1 MTEIKTFD
9 LKKLRQ
15 EEDYGFHKLMIIE
28 TSKCTDAKVIP
39 VNTAYTSA
47 FAQFDE
53 ALKPGGKDPAT
64 AELTNLDTLRDQ
76 AYSGM
81 SAAVRAMLN
90 HFDPDK
96 AAIAKAVYD
105 IIKKYGNPTALGYLE
120 ENGVIENLVQELKA
134 YDNPSDDDD
143 RPVIESVE
151 IVHDRLS
158 AIGIKEWVDHLENL
172 NKQFITA
179 FSDRNAA
186 QAAIQTGASKA
197 TRDATDKAYR
207 DFVRRVN
214 ALVEVNGEEDYAD
227 MISKMNKLIDYQLST
242 LAARQTRNEKKK
254 KGDDDDRPVI
264 E

>member
-1 MTEIKTFD
+1 M
-9 LKKLRQ
+9 
-15 EEDYGFHKLMIIE
+15 
-28 TSKCTDAKVIP
+28 
-39 VNTAYTSA
+39 
-47 FAQFDE
+47 
-53 ALKPGGKDPAT
+53 
-64 AELTNLDTLRDQ
+64 
-76 AYSGM
+76 
-81 SAAVRAMLN
+81 
-90 HFDPDK
+90 
-96 AAIAKAVYD
+96 
-105 IIKKYGNPTALGYLE
+105 
-120 ENGVIENLVQELKA
+120 
-134 YDNPSDDDD
+134 
-143 RPVIESVE
+143 IESAE

-158 AIGIKEWVDHLENL
+158 AIGIKEWVDHLESL